1 MGGRQKSAMT
11 ELLLIHGSCFG
22 AWAWEALIPALA
34 RHGHHARAIDLP
46 GRGGTATTLA
56 DQARAIDEALTAPT
70 ILVGHSAG
78 GFPITAATSPQIA
91 GRIYLAAYIPAPG
104 QSVASLRRAGPSQPM
119 KGAFQITPDRS
130 AYTFAPA
137 RCRDLFFHDCPDPGQ
152 DTARLCAEPIAP
164 QETPL
169 SHGPAQPA
177 AAIICTEDRAI
188 PPDWQRAM
196 AKGLPQRDLASG
208 HCPFLAM
215 PNALAETLSLLIHQI
230 ENPTQSVAP

>member
-1 MGGRQKSAMT
+1 M
-11 ELLLIHGSCFG
+11 IHGSGFG
-22 AWAWEALIPALA
+22 AWCWDVLIPALA
-34 RHGHHARAIDLP
+34 RHGHTARAIDLP
-46 GRGGTATTLA
+46 GRGGTPTSLA
-56 DQARAIDEALTAPT
+56 AQAHAIETALTAPA

-78 GFPITAATSPQIA
+78 GFPITAAASPHIA

-130 AYTFAPA
+130 AYRFAPD
-137 RCRDLFFHDCPDPGQ
+137 RCHDLFFHDCPDASHA
-152 DTARLCAEPIAP
+152 TAQMCAEPIAP

-169 SHGPAQPA
+169 PHGPQGPA
-177 AAIICTEDRAI
+177 AAIICTDDRAI

-196 AKGLPQRDLASG
+196 AKGLRQTDLPSG
-208 HCPFLAM
+208 HCPFLSM
-215 PNALAETLSLLIHQI
+215 PETLAGALDAMIRQI

>member
-1 MGGRQKSAMT
+1 MT

-46 GRGGTATTLA
+46 GRGGGATTLA
-56 DQARAIDEALTAPT
+56 AQARAIDDALTAHT

-130 AYTFAPA
+130 AYTFAPE
-137 RCRDLFFHDCPDPGQ
+137 RCRDLFFHDCPDPAQ
-152 DTARLCAEPIAP
+152 ATARLCAEPIAP

-169 SHGPAQPA
+169 SHGPTQPA

-208 HCPFLAM
+208 HCPFLSM
-215 PNALAETLSLLIHQI
+215 PEALAATLSLLIQQI